1 MVQVTISVGGS
12 TFAHDFPEVPTVG
25 SVVPI
30 QRPGQSSPVGMTV
43 KKVIVECDLP
53 PGSNTGFHDFYRK
66 EAEEA
71 MRGPAPVSGSSVDGH
86 QPDEVDLIVPPGVG
100 SASGLSGREYIPD
113 GSGIIRVLRDDA
125 PALKRAGFLEVP
137 AAE

>member
-12 TFAHDFPEVPTVG
+12 TFDHYLSEVPKVG
-25 SVVPI
+25 SIVPI

-53 PGSNTGFHDFYRK
+53 PSSNTGFHDFYRK

-71 MRGPAPVSGSSVDGH
+71 MRGPAPVSLEGDSLIPVANPPASNSTPGR
-86 QPDEVDLIVPPGVG
+86 DE
-100 SASGLSGREYIPD
+100 REVEAKP
-113 GSGIIRVLRDDA
+113 
-125 PALKRAGFLEVP
+125 E
-137 AAE
+137 